1 MKRVAVLGS
10 TGSIGTSTLSVVE
23 AFPDRFQIVAL
34 AAGRNLELLR
44 SQVAHHKP
52 PLVAVARAE
61 DAKTLA
67 REFGHTRFVDGLE
80 GIEEVAC
87 FEAAQ
92 MVVSALVGSI
102 GLAPT
107 VGAIRAGKDIALANK
122 ETLVVAGGLVMAEV
136 EQAGINL
143 LPVDSEHAALHQ
155 ALGNAPSD
163 NVTRLILTASGGPF
177 RTWSPNRI
185 AEANVAD
192 ALAHPTWKMGPKIT
206 IDSATMMNKGLE
218 IIEAHHLFSIS
229 EDLIEVVV
237 HPESLIHSIVEFVDG
252 ALIAQMAPNDM
263 RFPIL
268 HALSW
273 PDRLPSRMPG
283 LDLLTAP
290 PITFESPD
298 EERFPSLRLAREA
311 LRAGGEMPAV
321 LNAANE
327 VAVASFL
334 DGLCSL
340 PTIAASVE
348 ATLDRW
354 SAHNSPLASIEQA
367 LAADR
372 EARDVAGEELRKY
385 LDTEVGSES
394 RC

>member
-44 SQVAHHKP
+44 SQVARHNP
-52 PLVAVARAE
+52 QLVAVARAD

-67 REFGHTRFVDGLE
+67 REFGHTRFVDGLD

-87 FEAAQ
+87 FESAH
-92 MVVSALVGSI
+92 MIVSALVGSI

-107 VGAIRAGKDIALANK
+107 VAAIRAGKDIALANK

-136 EQAGINL
+136 EQAGINI

-155 ALGNAPSD
+155 ALGSAPLDS
-163 NVTRLILTASGGPF
+163 VKRLILTASGGPF
-177 RTWSPNRI
+177 RTWSPNQI
-185 AEANVAD
+185 AEACVTD
-192 ALAHPTWKMGPKIT
+192 ALAHPTWQMGPKIT

-218 IIEAHHLFSIS
+218 IIEAHHLFDLP
-229 EDLIEVVV
+229 ENLIEVVV

-252 ALIAQMAPNDM
+252 AMIAQMAPNDM
-263 RFPIL
+263 KFPIL

-273 PDRLPSRMPG
+273 PARLPIPMPG
-283 LDLLTAP
+283 LDLLAAP
-290 PITFESPD
+290 PMTFESTD
-298 EERFPSLRLAREA
+298 EIRFPSLRLAREA

-367 LAADR
+367 LAVDR
-372 EARDVAGEELRKY
+372 EARDVAGEELLKY
-385 LDTEVGSES
+385 LDTKVGSES

>member
-80 GIEEVAC
+80 GIEEVAR

>member
-10 TGSIGTSTLSVVE
+10 TGSIGTSTLSIVE
-23 AFPDRFQIVAL
+23 SFPDCFQIVAL

-44 SQVAHHKP
+44 SQVARHKP
-52 PLVAVARAE
+52 LLVSVARAD
-61 DAKTLA
+61 DAKALA
-67 REFGHTRFVDGLE
+67 KEFGHTRFVDGLD

-87 FEAAQ
+87 FETAH
-92 MVVSALVGSI
+92 MIVSALVGSI

-107 VGAIRAGKDIALANK
+107 VAAIRAGKDIALANK

-136 EQAGINL
+136 EQAGIKL

-155 ALGNAPSD
+155 VLGTAPID
-163 NVTRLILTASGGPF
+163 NVMRLILTASGGPF
-177 RTWSPNRI
+177 RTWQPSRI
-185 AEANVAD
+185 AEANIAD
-192 ALAHPTWKMGPKIT
+192 ALAHPTWEMGPKIT

-218 IIEAHHLFSIS
+218 IIEAHHLFTVP
-229 EDLIEVVV
+229 ENLIEVVV

-283 LDLLTAP
+283 LDLLAAP
-290 PITFESPD
+290 PMTFESPD

-334 DGLCSL
+334 DGISSL
-340 PTIAASVE
+340 PSIAATVE
-348 ATLDRW
+348 ATLERW
-354 SAHNSPLASIEQA
+354 SEHNSPLASIEQA
-367 LAADR
+367 LTADR
-372 EARDVAGEELRKY
+372 EARDVASEELRKY

>member
-10 TGSIGTSTLSVVE
+10 TGSVGTSTLSVVKD
-23 AFPDRFQIVAL
+23 FPERFQIVAL
-34 AAGRNLELLR
+34 AAGRNVELLR
-44 SQVAHHKP
+44 AQVAQYEP
-52 PLVAVARAE
+52 RLVAVARAE
-61 DAKTLA
+61 DARLLA
-67 REFGHTRFVDGLE
+67 REFANTRFVHGSDGV
-80 GIEEVAC
+80 EEVAS

-92 MVVSALVGSI
+92 MVVSALVGSV

-107 VGAIRAGKDIALANK
+107 VAAIRAGKDIALANK
-122 ETLVVAGGLVMAEV
+122 ETLVVAGDLVTAEAV
-136 EQAGINL
+136 RAGINL
-143 LPVDSEHAALHQ
+143 LPVDSEHAALRQ
-155 ALGNAPSD
+155 ALGAAPPDS
-163 NVTRLILTASGGPF
+163 VKRLILTASGGPF
-177 RTWSPNRI
+177 RTWSSKRI
-185 AEANVAD
+185 AEAKVAD

-218 IIEAHHLFSIS
+218 IIEAHHLFAVP
-229 EDLIEVVV
+229 EDSIEVII

-252 ALIAQMAPNDM
+252 AQIAQLAPNDM

-268 HALSW
+268 YALSW

-283 LDLLTAP
+283 LDLLAVP
-290 PITFESPD
+290 SITFEPPD
-298 EERFPSLRLAREA
+298 EERFPSLRLARAA

-334 DGLCSL
+334 DGMCSL
-340 PTIAASVE
+340 PAIAATVDAS
-348 ATLDRW
+348 LDRW
-354 SAHNSPLASIEQA
+354 SPRNRPLANIEQA

-372 EARDVAGEELRKY
+372 EARDLAKEELRKY
-385 LDTEVGSES
+385 LHAGVGSES

>member
-1 MKRVAVLGS
+1 
-10 TGSIGTSTLSVVE
+10 VE

-34 AAGRNLELLR
+34 AAGRNVELLR

-52 PLVAVARAE
+52 QLVAVARAE

-67 REFGHTRFVDGLE
+67 REFGHTRFVDGLD
-80 GIEEVAC
+80 GLEEVAC

-107 VGAIRAGKDIALANK
+107 VAAIRAGKDIALANK

-155 ALGNAPSD
+155 ALGNASPD

-192 ALAHPTWKMGPKIT
+192 ALAHPTWKMGPKIS

-218 IIEAHHLFSIS
+218 IIEAHHLFALP
-229 EDLIEVVV
+229 EDHIDVVI

-283 LDLLTAP
+283 LDLLAAP
-290 PITFESPD
+290 PMTFESPD
-298 EERFPSLRLAREA
+298 EDRFPSLRLAREA

-340 PTIAASVE
+340 PAIAASVE

-385 LDTEVGSES
+385 LGAEVGSES

>member
-1 MKRVAVLGS
+1 L
-10 TGSIGTSTLSVVE
+10 VE
-23 AFPDRFQIVAL
+23 AFSDRFQIVAL
-34 AAGRNLELLR
+34 AAGRNVELLR

-52 PLVAVARAE
+52 QLVAVARAE
-61 DAKTLA
+61 DARTLA
-67 REFGHTRFVDGLE
+67 REFGHTRFVDGFDGL
-80 GIEEVAC
+80 EEVAC

-107 VGAIRAGKDIALANK
+107 VAAIRAGKDIALANK

-155 ALGNAPSD
+155 ALGNASPD

-185 AEANVAD
+185 ANANVAD
-192 ALAHPTWKMGPKIT
+192 ALAHPTWKMGPKIS

-218 IIEAHHLFSIS
+218 IIEAHHLFALP
-229 EDLIEVVV
+229 EDHIEVVI

-283 LDLLTAP
+283 LDLLAAP
-290 PITFESPD
+290 PMTFESPD
-298 EERFPSLRLAREA
+298 ENRFPSLRLAREA

-340 PTIAASVE
+340 PAIAASVE

-385 LDTEVGSES
+385 LGTEVGSES

>member
-10 TGSIGTSTLSVVE
+10 TGSIGTSTLSIVE
-23 AFPDRFQIVAL
+23 SFPDRFQIVAL
-34 AAGRNLELLR
+34 AAGRNIDLLR
-44 SQVAHHKP
+44 SQIARHKP
-52 PLVAVARAE
+52 LLVSVDRAD

-67 REFGHTRFVDGLE
+67 REFGHTRFVGGLD

-87 FEAAQ
+87 FETAH
-92 MVVSALVGSI
+92 MIVSALVGSI

-107 VGAIRAGKDIALANK
+107 VAAIRAGKDIALANK

-136 EQAGINL
+136 ERAGIKL

-155 ALGNAPSD
+155 ALGTAPIDS
-163 NVTRLILTASGGPF
+163 VTRLILTASGGPF
-177 RTWSPNRI
+177 RTWQRSRI
-185 AEANVAD
+185 AAANVAD

-218 IIEAHHLFSIS
+218 IIEAHHLFAVP
-229 EDLIEVVV
+229 ENLIEVVV

-252 ALIAQMAPNDM
+252 ALLAQMAPNDM

-283 LDLLTAP
+283 LDLLAAP
-290 PITFESPD
+290 PMTFESPD

-334 DGLCSL
+334 GGISSL
-340 PTIAASVE
+340 PSIAATVE
-348 ATLDRW
+348 ATLERW
-354 SAHNSPLASIEQA
+354 SEHNSPLASIEQA
-367 LAADR
+367 LTVDR
-372 EARDVAGEELRKY
+372 EARDVASEELRKY

>member
-10 TGSIGTSTLSVVE
+10 TGSIGTSTLSLVE
-23 AFPDRFQIVAL
+23 AFSDRFQIVAL
-34 AAGRNLELLR
+34 AAGRNVELLR

-52 PLVAVARAE
+52 QLVAVARAE
-61 DAKTLA
+61 DARTLA
-67 REFGHTRFVDGLE
+67 REFGHTRFVDGFDGL
-80 GIEEVAC
+80 EEVAC

-107 VGAIRAGKDIALANK
+107 VAAIRAGKDIALANK

-155 ALGNAPSD
+155 ALGNASPD

-185 AEANVAD
+185 ANANVAD
-192 ALAHPTWKMGPKIT
+192 ALAHPTWKMGPKIS

-218 IIEAHHLFSIS
+218 IIEAHHLFALP
-229 EDLIEVVV
+229 EDHIAVVI

-252 ALIAQMAPNDM
+252 SLIAQMAPNDM

-283 LDLLTAP
+283 LDLLAAP
-290 PITFESPD
+290 PMTFESPD
-298 EERFPSLRLAREA
+298 ENRFPSLRLAREA

-340 PTIAASVE
+340 PAIAASVE

-385 LDTEVGSES
+385 LGTEVGSES

>member
-1 MKRVAVLGS
+1 
-10 TGSIGTSTLSVVE
+10 VVE

-80 GIEEVAC
+80 GIEEVAR

>member
-10 TGSIGTSTLSVVE
+10 TGSIGASTLSVVE

-44 SQVAHHKP
+44 SQVARHNP
-52 PLVAVARAE
+52 QLVAVARAD

-67 REFGHTRFVDGLE
+67 REFGHTRFVEGLD

-87 FEAAQ
+87 FESAH
-92 MVVSALVGSI
+92 MIVSALVGSI

-107 VGAIRAGKDIALANK
+107 VAAIRAGKDIALANK

-136 EQAGINL
+136 EQAGISL

-155 ALGNAPSD
+155 ALGTAPPD
-163 NVTRLILTASGGPF
+163 TVARLILTASGGPF
-177 RTWSPNRI
+177 RTWSPEQI
-185 AEANVAD
+185 AEACVTD
-192 ALAHPTWKMGPKIT
+192 ALAHPTWQMGPKIT

-218 IIEAHHLFSIS
+218 IIEAHHLFDLP
-229 EDLIEVVV
+229 ENLIEVIV

-252 ALIAQMAPNDM
+252 AMIAQMAPNDM
-263 RFPIL
+263 KFPIL

-283 LDLLTAP
+283 LDLLAVP
-290 PITFESPD
+290 PMTFESTD
-298 EERFPSLRLAREA
+298 EIRFPSLRLAREA

>member
-10 TGSIGTSTLSVVE
+10 TGSIGTSTLSLVE
-23 AFPDRFQIVAL
+23 AFSDRFQIVAL
-34 AAGRNLELLR
+34 AAGRNVELLR

-52 PLVAVARAE
+52 QLVAVARAE
-61 DAKTLA
+61 DARTLA
-67 REFGHTRFVDGLE
+67 REFGHTRFVDGFDGL
-80 GIEEVAC
+80 EEVAC

-107 VGAIRAGKDIALANK
+107 VAAIRAGKDIALANK

-155 ALGNAPSD
+155 ALGNASPD

-185 AEANVAD
+185 ANANVAD
-192 ALAHPTWKMGPKIT
+192 ALAHPTWKMGPKIS

-218 IIEAHHLFSIS
+218 IIEAHHLFALP
-229 EDLIEVVV
+229 EDHIEVVI

-283 LDLLTAP
+283 LDLLAAP
-290 PITFESPD
+290 PMTFESPD
-298 EERFPSLRLAREA
+298 ENRFPSLRLAREA

-340 PTIAASVE
+340 PAIAASVE
-348 ATLDRW
+348 ATLERW

-385 LDTEVGSES
+385 LGTEVGSES

>member
-102 GLAPT
+102 GLTPT
-107 VGAIRAGKDIALANK
+107 VAAIRAGKDIALANK

-136 EQAGINL
+136 AQAGINL

>member
-23 AFPDRFQIVAL
+23 SFPDRFQIVAL
-34 AAGRNLELLR
+34 AAGRNLEMLR
-44 SQVAHHKP
+44 SQVARHKP
-52 PLVAVARAE
+52 QLVSVDRAD

-67 REFGHTRFVDGLE
+67 REFGHTRFVDGLD
-80 GIEEVAC
+80 GIKEVAR
-87 FEAAQ
+87 FEDTQ
-92 MVVSALVGSI
+92 MIVSALVGSI
-102 GLAPT
+102 GLEPT
-107 VGAIRAGKDIALANK
+107 VAAIRAGKDIALANK
-122 ETLVVAGGLVMAEV
+122 ETLVMAGGLVMTEV

-143 LPVDSEHAALHQ
+143 LPIDSEHAALRQ
-155 ALGNAPSD
+155 ALGTAPSD
-163 NVTRLILTASGGPF
+163 SVRRLILTASGGPF
-177 RTWSPNRI
+177 RSWSPTRI
-185 AEANVAD
+185 AEASVAE

-218 IIEAHHLFSIS
+218 IIEAHHLFALP
-229 EDLIEVVV
+229 ENLIEVVV
-237 HPESLIHSIVEFVDG
+237 HPESLVHSIVEFVDG
-252 ALIAQMAPNDM
+252 TLIAQMAPNDM

-268 HALSW
+268 YALSW
-273 PDRLPSRMPG
+273 PDRLPSRMTG
-283 LDLLTAP
+283 LDLLSSP
-290 PITFESPD
+290 PMTFESPD
-298 EERFPSLRLAREA
+298 EKRFPSLRLAREA
-311 LRAGGEMPAV
+311 LRAGGEMSAV

-334 DGLCSL
+334 DGRCSL
-340 PTIAASVE
+340 PSIAATVE

-367 LAADR
+367 LTADR

-385 LDTEVGSES
+385 LAAEVGSES